1 MASGQIAVHDVDTAR
16 IRMEE
21 LERLVEHHR
30 FQYYVL
36 DAPDISDAAFDE
48 LYRELIALEEKFPDL
63 KSPNSPT
70 MKVGAPPSTEFKQ
83 IKHRVPMLSLSNA
96 MGNEDLEKWEE
107 RIIKGLDRPVED
119 AKQLAYACE
128 LKIDG
133 LSIALTYKK
142 GEFVEGATRGD
153 GEVGEDVTL
162 NLKTI
167 SVMPQ
172 TLTPLPVTADGR
184 LLPEGESTDQPGV
197 TMRVPDLVE
206 VRGEVYLPVSAFQ
219 TLNEALIDN
228 NEQAFA
234 NPRNAAAGSLR
245 QKNPRNTAKRR
256 LALFA
261 YFVYVTDDLIKQP
274 SSHVESLA
282 LLRRL
287 GLPVEKNHEVVHGAA
302 AVKGYCDKWSAA
314 RHGLDYQTDGVV
326 VKLDDRS
333 LWSELGH
340 TSHSPRWAIAYKY
353 PPEEAETVLE
363 DVQFEVGRTG
373 AVTPVAILSPV
384 KLAGTTV
391 KRASLHNSDQIARL
405 DVRIGDTVVVR
416 KAGDIIPEILS
427 VNQTK
432 RKPDSV
438 PFVYPTRCP
447 VCDTLLA
454 RDEEEVAVRCP
465 NTYGCLSQRE
475 RRLKHW
481 VSRDAMDIEG
491 VGEVLVAELVKADLV
506 NRPSDFYK
514 LTIDKLM
521 ALPRMGL
528 KSAEKALKNIEGS
541 KDRPFARVINAVGI
555 RHVGTT
561 MAELLAE
568 NYPSMELLRQAS
580 VSELAAIEGVGPVL
594 AETIVSF
601 FQEPQ
606 VNLLI
611 DELKQLGVKME
622 DDVEERN
629 ANALPQTLA
638 GKVFVITGTLEK
650 MDRTEAEKAVKDR
663 GGKATGSVSKNT
675 SYLVAGAS
683 AGSKLGKAQQ
693 LGVPVLTEDEFI
705 KMLESGS

>member
-1 MASGQIAVHDVDTAR
+1 MASGQSAVQDVETAR
-16 IRMEE
+16 LRMEE
-21 LERLVEHHR
+21 LARLVEHHR

-63 KSPNSPT
+63 KDPNSPT
-70 MKVGAPPSTEFKQ
+70 MRVGAPPSTEFKQ

-96 MGNEDLEKWEE
+96 MGSDDLEKWEE
-107 RIIKGLDRPVED
+107 RIVRGLDRPVEE
-119 AKQLAYACE
+119 AKKLAYACE

-142 GEFVEGATRGD
+142 GEFIEGATRGD

-172 TLTPLPVTADGR
+172 TLTPLPVTADGEI
-184 LLPEGESTDQPGV
+184 LPVGESTDQPGV
-197 TMRVPDLVE
+197 TMRVPDLLE
-206 VRGEVYLPVSAFQ
+206 VRGEVYMPVSAFQ
-219 TLNEALIDN
+219 SLNEALVDN
-228 NEQAFA
+228 NEQTFA

-261 YFVYVTDDLIKQP
+261 YFVYVTDDVIKQP
-274 SSHVESLA
+274 GSHIESLA
-282 LLRRL
+282 LLKRL

-302 AVKGYCDKWSAA
+302 AVQAYCDRWGQA

-405 DVRIGDTVVVR
+405 DVRIGDTVIVR

-427 VNQTK
+427 VNPSK
-432 RKPDSV
+432 RKEDSV
-438 PFVYPTRCP
+438 AFVYPSRCP
-447 VCDTLLA
+447 VCDTELV
-454 RDEEEVAVRCP
+454 REGDEVAVRCP

-491 VGEVLVAELVKADLV
+491 VGEVLVAEFVKANLV

-514 LTIDKLM
+514 LTIDQLM

-541 KDRPFARVINAVGI
+541 KTKPLARVINALGI

-561 MAELLAE
+561 MADLLADQ
-568 NYPSMELLRQAS
+568 YPSIEALRNAS
-580 VSELAAIEGVGPVL
+580 VTELAAIEGVGPVL

-601 FQEPQ
+601 FQDPQ
-606 VNLLI
+606 MIALI
-611 DELKQLGVKME
+611 DELKQLGVRME

-638 GKVFVITGTLEK
+638 GKTFVITGTLEK
-650 MDRTEAEKAVKDR
+650 LDRTAAEKAVKDR

-675 SYLVAGAS
+675 NYLVAGAS

-693 LGVPVLTEDEFI
+693 LGVPVLTEEEFL
-705 KMLESGS
+705 KMLDAES

>member
-1 MASGQIAVHDVDTAR
+1 MSGGQIAVHDVDTAR
-16 IRMEE
+16 LRMEE
-21 LERLVEHHR
+21 LARRVEHHR

-36 DAPDISDAAFDE
+36 DAPEISDAAFDD

-70 MKVGAPPSTEFKQ
+70 MRVGAPPNTEFKQ
-83 IKHRVPMLSLSNA
+83 VKHRVPMLSLSNA
-96 MGNEDLEKWEE
+96 MSNEDLEKWEE
-107 RIIKGLDRPVED
+107 RIVKGLDRPVDE
-119 AKQLAYACE
+119 AKQLAFACE

-172 TLTPLPVTADGR
+172 ALTPLPVTADGR
-184 LLPEGESTDQPGV
+184 ILLAGEATDQPGV

-206 VRGEVYLPVSAFQ
+206 VRGEVYMPVSAFQ
-219 TLNEALIDN
+219 TLNEALLDN
-228 NEQAFA
+228 NEPGLA

-261 YFVYVTDDLIKQP
+261 YFVYVTDELIKQP
-274 SSHVESLA
+274 PTHVESLDF
-282 LLRRL
+282 LKRL

-302 AVKGYCDKWSAA
+302 AVKNYCDKWGAA

-384 KLAGTTV
+384 RLAGTTV

-405 DVRIGDTVVVR
+405 DVRIGDTVIVR

-427 VNQTK
+427 VNPSK
-432 RKPDSV
+432 RKEDSL

-454 RDEEEVAVRCP
+454 REGDEVAVRCP

-491 VGEVLVAELVKADLV
+491 VGEVLVAEFVKNDLV

-528 KSAEKALKNIEGS
+528 KSVEKALKNIEGS
-541 KDRPFARVINAVGI
+541 KTRPLSRVINALGI

-568 NYPSMELLRQAS
+568 RYPSIESLRNAS

-601 FQEPQ
+601 FLEPQ
-606 VNLLI
+606 VNVLI
-611 DELKQLGVKME
+611 DELKQLGVRME

-638 GKVFVITGTLEK
+638 GKIFVITGTLEK
-650 MDRTEAEKAVKDR
+650 LDRAEAEKAVKDR
-663 GGKATGSVSKNT
+663 GGKATSSVSKNT

-693 LGVPVLTEDEFI
+693 LNVPVLTEDEF
-705 KMLESGS
+705 LELLAAE